1 MELRAPPVC
10 SPPLLDQ
17 VSTADK
23 TPLSAAQVK
32 FLVDKEGVAVKRYSK
47 DVPPSAIEADIQ
59 AALATAAVGGD
70 IRAALRTPHKPG
82 R

>member
-1 MELRAPPVC
+1 M
-10 SPPLLDQ
+10 
-17 VSTADK
+17 K
-23 TPLSAAQVK
+23 VK
-32 FLVDKEGVAVKRYSK
+32 FLVDKEGVAVKRYGK

>member
-1 MELRAPPVC
+1 M
-10 SPPLLDQ
+10 
-17 VSTADK
+17 
-23 TPLSAAQVK
+23 
-32 FLVDKEGVAVKRYSK
+32 DKEGVAVKRYGK

-70 IRAALRTPHKPG
+70 IRAGLRTWHKPG